1 MTERFRHVPLDH
13 PYLERFEAA
22 HEIDRNPETTVM
34 AIGIVDDA
42 LAAGH
47 PDDKSAAAR
56 VLTGASGA
64 AHTQAVMQPHL
75 DEAIRY
81 DAAADEHAADAVQQA
96 QEAHQVAEER
106 RDLASEAVQL
116 SDGSSLT
123 RGQVRERHDEIMRAA
138 AQREGRGDFEH
149 TLVPPGLVSRVLV
162 VTVLSVIEVFLLI
175 WPVTDASW
183 SDPKSVAYVA
193 GLVLLFLFMN
203 EELPKL
209 SGLAIREARE
219 AEHAAW
225 ENTRVGLS
233 ARDPGAGREITGHV
247 DERLVRHAV
256 RRKTRAC
263 GILGT
268 VLAVYSAVMFTRV
281 DRLAAGLGWPLFFVL
296 LAAALITA
304 FTAGSVLVM
313 TWRWSRGNKLGD
325 QLREHG
331 AITGQSRAIAED
343 LAGQFRE
350 HARASGD
357 AADDAHRQLDLAEQ
371 ALHQGYQAVGL
382 GLQKAA
388 KILDQDSVLTPRPEN
403 LFAAGRPIRDRVI
416 GEIARARTILTQAE
430 QILTGS
436 PPFDPAGPAPNPWE
450 SRTAPRQARANPV
463 FVDPYQLGA
472 LHTPGTAATPP
483 WRKRWLRAAVG
494 AALFTLTALAAAA
507 ILIHR

>member
-1 MTERFRHVPLDH
+1 MTGRFHHVPLDH
-13 PYLERFEAA
+13 PYLERLEAV
-22 HEIDRNPETTVM
+22 HQIDRDPETTIM

-42 LAAGH
+42 VAAGH
-47 PDDKSAAAR
+47 PDDKSAAER

-64 AHTQAVMQPHL
+64 AHSQAVMQPYL
-75 DEAIRY
+75 DEAIRH
-81 DAAADEHAADAVQQA
+81 DTVAEEHGAGAVQSA
-96 QEAHQVAEER
+96 QEALQVAEER
-106 RDLASEAVQL
+106 RGLAGEAVQL

-123 RGQVRERHDEIMRAA
+123 RGQVQDRHDGILRAA

-149 TLVPPGLVSRVLV
+149 TVPPPGLASRVLV

-183 SDPKSVAYVA
+183 ADPKSVAYVA

-203 EELPKL
+203 EQLPKQ
-209 SGLAIREARE
+209 SGLAVREARE

-233 ARDPGAGREITGHV
+233 AGDPGIGRKITGHV
-247 DERLVRHAV
+247 DERLVRQAA

-263 GILGT
+263 TILGA

-281 DRLAAGLGWPLFFVL
+281 DRLAAGLGWPLSFVL

-331 AITGQSRAIAED
+331 TITSQSRAIAED
-343 LAGQFRE
+343 LADQVRE
-350 HARASGD
+350 HARAS
-357 AADDAHRQLDLAEQ
+357 ADDTDQARHELDLAEQ
-371 ALHQGYQAVGL
+371 TLHHGYRAVGR

-388 KILDQDSVLTPRPEN
+388 KILDQDCVRTPRPEN

-416 GEIARARTILTQAE
+416 GDIARAQAILAQAE

-436 PPFDPAGPAPNPWE
+436 PFDPAGPAPNPWE
-450 SRTAPRQARANPV
+450 LRTAPRQARANPA
-463 FVDPYQLGA
+463 FVDPYQLGT
-472 LHTPGTAATPP
+472 LHTPGAAPAP
-483 WRKRWLRAAVG
+483 AWRRLWVRAAVG
-494 AALFTLTALAAAA
+494 AALFTLTVLVATA
-507 ILIHR
+507 ILIHH

>member
-1 MTERFRHVPLDH
+1 MPERFRHVPLDH
-13 PYLERFEAA
+13 PYLERFEAV
-22 HEIDRNPETTVM
+22 HEMDRNPETTIM
-34 AIGIVDDA
+34 AIGLVDDA

-64 AHTQAVMQPHL
+64 AHTQAVMQPYL
-75 DEAIRY
+75 DGAIGH
-81 DAAADEHAADAVQQA
+81 DTVAEEHGAAAVQWA
-96 QEAHQVAEER
+96 QEARQVAEER

-123 RGQVRERHDEIMRAA
+123 RGQVRDRHDEILGAT

-149 TLVPPGLVSRVLV
+149 TVLPPGLVSRVLV

-183 SDPKSVAYVA
+183 ADPKSVAYVA

-203 EELPKL
+203 EQLPKL
-209 SGLAIREARE
+209 AGLAIREARE
-219 AEHAAW
+219 TEHAAW

-233 ARDPGAGREITGHV
+233 AGDPGAGREITGHV
-247 DERLVRHAV
+247 DERLVRQAA
-256 RRKTRAC
+256 RRKARAC

-268 VLAVYSAVMFTRV
+268 VLGVYSAVMFTRV
-281 DRLAAGLGWPLFFVL
+281 DRLAGGLGWPLPFVL

-331 AITGQSRAIAED
+331 AITGQGRSIAED
-343 LAGQFRE
+343 LAGQARE
-350 HARASGD
+350 HARTSGD
-357 AADDAHRQLDLAEQ
+357 ETDQAQHELDLAEQ
-371 ALHQGYQAVGL
+371 TLHRGYRAVGL

-403 LFAAGRPIRDRVI
+403 LFAVGRPIRDRVI
-416 GEIARARTILTQAE
+416 SDIARARDILAQAE

-450 SRTAPRQARANPV
+450 SRTAPRQARANPA
-463 FVDPYQLGA
+463 FVDPYQLGT
-472 LHTPGTAATPP
+472 LHAPGTAPTRP
-483 WRKRWLRAAVG
+483 WRKFWVRGVG
-494 AALFTLTALAAAA
+494 AALFLLTVLAATA